1 MIRRFHT
8 SQIFRAIRPAFKPHD
23 SRKGVRSFD
32 KNFDSREA
40 KDSVKIWDKKG
51 ISKHEFFI
59 RKYGNISPEE
69 RKRLDEK
76 VERQKYLREQRK
88 RHELGDEYDR
98 PRRERI
104 SLNPL
109 CEYVFGTHAVLSALS
124 AGKREAF
131 STLYIHNMKDQ
142 FQKILKLAKK
152 YGVRIIEKKSKG
164 ELNTL
169 SSNGVHNGVV
179 LETKPLIFPEITC
192 LNKDF
197 DGETGTYSVTLIDDL
212 THNKVS
218 TDMDVVRPLDS
229 GAQKFPLGIFV
240 DGVTDPQNLGN
251 IVRSAYYLG
260 ADFLVMPESE
270 SARLGPVAAKAAAG
284 ALDLMTIYKT
294 DSSLKFIDSSKANGW
309 TVITTSSKESAS
321 DLEDINP
328 KHRQHVT
335 SKYIDQS
342 ELPNLMR
349 ASPVLLVLG
358 SEGEGVRANV
368 KLRSD
373 VLVGWKKGRHGDDL
387 VDSMNVGVAAGL
399 MIAKCLE

>member
-1 MIRRFHT
+1 MIRSFHT

-88 RHELGDEYDR
+88 KARA
-98 PRRERI
+98 RRRT
-104 SLNPL
+104 S
-109 CEYVFGTHAVLSALS
+109 S
-124 AGKREAF
+124 R
-131 STLYIHNMKDQ
+131 
-142 FQKILKLAKK
+142 KILKLAKK

-179 LETKPLIFPEITC
+179 LETKPLILPEITC
-192 LNKDF
+192 LNTDF

-218 TDMDVVRPLDS
+218 TDMDVVRPLES

-349 ASPVLLVLG
+349 VSPVLLVLG

-373 VLVGWKKGRHGDDL
+373 VLVGWKKGRHADDL